1 MKKIQSLLL
10 ASAAFITVSC
20 TQRPLSQKGSTPV
33 SVTTY
38 YPSQQGG
45 AQLSVSGMVTA
56 RQTAMLSTRLM
67 GTIERV
73 YVSEGDHVRQGQV
86 LATVN
91 ASDLQAKSSQASAMI
106 AEAEA
111 AAKDAQKDYQRFQ
124 NLHAKNSVSDK
135 ELENMALRYTSAKA
149 RLKTAQQG
157 LAEVRSMMGYAQVR
171 APFSGVVTK
180 KLADEGSI
188 ANPGMPLLVV
198 EQSGELNVTA
208 SVPEEYVAMM
218 HKGGAVSVEVKS
230 ADATFQGRVSE
241 ISPSSTMNGGQYQM
255 KVSLHGG
262 DRSRLRAGMFASLR
276 LARQTGT
283 DRPAQVTVRKSS
295 VVYRGQLT
303 GVYVVGNDNKAVL
316 HWVRLG
322 KEQGDHVEVLSG
334 LKTTDRVVD
343 SPTPSLYNG
352 QEIKQTT

>member
-1 MKKIQSLLL
+1 MKKIQTLLL
-10 ASAAFITVSC
+10 AGAVFTMVSC
-20 TQRPLSQKGSTPV
+20 TQRPQPLKGSTPV

-38 YPSQQGG
+38 FPSQQTGT
-45 AQLSVSGMVTA
+45 QLSVSGMVTA
-56 RQTAMLSTRLM
+56 HQTAMLSTRLM

-86 LATVN
+86 LATIK
-91 ASDLQAKSSQASAMI
+91 ASDLQAKAAQASAMI

-111 AAKDAQKDYQRFQ
+111 ATKDAQKDYQRYQ
-124 NLHAKNSVSDK
+124 NLHLKNSVSDK

-149 RLKTAQQG
+149 RLKTARQG
-157 LAEVRSMMGYAQVR
+157 LNEVRSMMGYAQVR

-188 ANPGMPLLVV
+188 ANPGMPLMVV

-208 SVPEEYVAMM
+208 SVPEEYITMM
-218 HKGGAVSVEVKS
+218 HKGDAVSVEVKS
-230 ADATFQGRVSE
+230 ANATFQGRVSE
-241 ISPSSTMNGGQYQM
+241 ISPSSTMNGGLYQM

-262 DRSRLRAGMFASLR
+262 DLSRLRAGMFASLR
-276 LARQTGT
+276 LASQANTEQK
-283 DRPAQVTVRKSS
+283 AQVTVRKSS

-303 GVYVVGNDNKAVL
+303 GVYVVGSDNRAVL

-322 KEQGDHVEVLSG
+322 KEQGGHVEVISG
-334 LKTTDRVVD
+334 LKPDDRVID
-343 SPTPSLYNG
+343 RPTPNLYNG
-352 QEIKQTT
+352 QRIKQTS